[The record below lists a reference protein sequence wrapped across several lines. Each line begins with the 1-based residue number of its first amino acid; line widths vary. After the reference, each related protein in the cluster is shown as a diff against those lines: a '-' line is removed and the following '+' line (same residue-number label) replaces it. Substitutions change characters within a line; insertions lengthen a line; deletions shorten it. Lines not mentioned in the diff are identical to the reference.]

1 MRLQLVVAIAGVAAL
16 ACAPAAPAAP
26 SSPPPTAAAPAAPA
40 ATPTSAPTVA
50 PTAVPTVAATAT
62 PTAVAPPAQPP
73 AFPGQ
78 EQFSGKVAAIGGG
91 QITLDSGKSY
101 TLAANTRFSHPV
113 IKSYTDL
120 KKGDFVAI
128 TAQLDPADSSLKASQ
143 VVFFPPGSTVPP
155 GQRPLASG
163 LMTNATVDSIDATGF
178 TAAFGA
184 GAAKVK
190 MAPGGV
196 VFSTEPGNIEAV
208 KVGMMITT
216 VVANGGAVSIFY

>member
-1 MRLQLVVAIAGVAAL
+1 MRLQFAIAIAGLAAL

-26 SSPPPTAAAPAAPA
+26 SSPPPTAAAAAAPA
-40 ATPTSAPTVA
+40 AAATSAPTA
-50 PTAVPTVAATAT
+50 APTVAATAT
-62 PTAVAPPAQPP
+62 PTAAAPPAQPP

-78 EQFSGKVAAIGGG
+78 EQFSGKVTAIGGG
-91 QITLDSGKSY
+91 QFTLEGGKSY
-101 TLAANTRFSHPV
+101 MLAANTRFSHPV
-113 IKSYTDL
+113 MKSYTDL

-155 GQRPLASG
+155 GQRPLAAG

-184 GAAKVK
+184 GSAKVK

-196 VFSTEPGNIEAV
+196 VFSTEPGAIEQV

-216 VVANGGAVSIFY
+216 VIANGAAVSIFY